1 MKKEEI
7 ININKIGWNKL
18 IKSKKQFANTS
29 LPEYGPF
36 LKRNENQINLF
47 KNVDTIEGATRPAFC
62 IDSYGN
68 VGLLSVLIDRLIGR
82 GKASKLTCYF

>member
-29 LPEYGPF
+29 LPKYGPF

-47 KNVDTIEGATRPAFC
+47 KNIKKIVF
-62 IDSYGN
+62 
-68 VGLLSVLIDRLIGR
+68 
-82 GKASKLTCYF
+82 

>member
-1 MKKEEI
+1 MKKDEI

-36 LKRNENQINLF
+36 LKETKI
-47 KNVDTIEGATRPAFC
+47 K
-62 IDSYGN
+62 
-68 VGLLSVLIDRLIGR
+68 LIY
-82 GKASKLTCYF
+82 SKILKMQKFWI